1 MYLYKCR
8 CLCVFVFLC
17 IFACVHL
24 SFLFVFTA
32 SHLASLCQLE
42 HSDLAGIRVAEE
54 GDEDVEKP
62 ELPVDRVPELGR
74 VVDQNIRLEKKLL
87 YDKITLFA
95 WKIIIIRNILIL
107 MGIMTKLRKQCYF
120 VILYGH
126 F

>member
-1 MYLYKCR
+1 M
-8 CLCVFVFLC
+8 CV
-17 IFACVHL
+17 CVSL
-24 SFLFVFTA
+24 FREAPGKNNCLFVLTA
-32 SHLASLCQLE
+32 SHLASRCQLE

-120 VILYGH
+120 VIFYGQ